1 MIPGNKKSVLV
12 VEDDP
17 SLVELLRY
25 NLEREGFSVFVEND
39 GENGALAVIER
50 DFDAIILDWMMPNM
64 SGIDLVRQIRQLD
77 D

>member
-1 MIPGNKKSVLV
+1 MTSGNRKSVLV

-25 NLEREGFSVFVEND
+25 NLEKDGFTVSVEND
-39 GENGALAVIER
+39 GENGALAVLER

-64 SGIDLVRQIRQLD
+64 SGIDLVANPSIG
-77 D
+77 